1 MQALAPSRAI
11 VRRLAGPP
19 EVTVRLSCDP
29 PLVVEWYRVLL
40 DTVSVPPLPA
50 PILLVQTGGKPV
62 AYRARGSGT
71 AGVSMPGLVTLL
83 PKRVPSDVVL
93 RGVGEGALVFFE
105 NERRV
110 PGWVGRLAPGEPVTA
125 VDELVLALVR
135 QSLDAA
141 RSGAGDAGYL
151 AAIGQLLLM
160 QAQYVLSAPR
170 SAARPSGTR
179 SQLAIAHAAS
189 AYVRSHLDGDLG
201 VEVLARRCGVG
212 VTHFTATFRAVT
224 GITPHRYVRR
234 ARIEH
239 ACALLRSTALG
250 VGEIA
255 AAVGYATQA
264 HFSTAFRAERGVTP
278 SEYRRQCR
286 ALGPVVHA

>member
-1 MQALAPSRAI
+1 M
-11 VRRLAGPP
+11 RLPC
-19 EVTVRLSCDP
+19 EP

-50 PILLVQTGGKPV
+50 PVLLVQTGGKPV
-62 AYRARGSGT
+62 AYRARGTGT

-83 PKRVPSDVVL
+83 PKRVQSDVVL

-110 PGWVGRLAPGEPVTA
+110 PGWVARLSPGEPVTV

-135 QSLDAA
+135 QSLEVAREGTAGAA
-141 RSGAGDAGYL
+141 YL
-151 AAIGQLLLM
+151 AALGQLMLM
-160 QAQYVLSAPR
+160 QAEHVLSAPR
-170 SAARPSGTR
+170 SAGRLSGTR
-179 SQLAIAHAAS
+179 SQLAIVHAAT
-189 AYVRSHLDGDLG
+189 AHVRSHLDGDLG
-201 VEVLARRCGVG
+201 VEVLARQCGVG
-212 VTHFTATFRAVT
+212 VTHFTATFRTVT

-239 ACALLRSTALG
+239 ACDLLRSTALG

-278 SEYRRQCR
+278 SAYRRECR
-286 ALGPVVHA
+286 ALGPVIRG